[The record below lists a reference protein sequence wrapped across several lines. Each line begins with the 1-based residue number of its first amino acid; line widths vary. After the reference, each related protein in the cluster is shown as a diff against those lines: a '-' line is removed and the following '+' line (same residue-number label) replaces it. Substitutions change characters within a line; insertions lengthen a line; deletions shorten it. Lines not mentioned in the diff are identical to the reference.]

1 MSFENRPQSSK
12 PEKRGREIAL
22 FAQLPVNIQ
31 PRKLGGGIRQ
41 ANHTRIKKFGGTD
54 GDPTGVDARNLSYGR
69 LLALI

>member
-41 ANHTRIKKFGGTD
+41 ANHTRIKKLEGLMAIQLVLMQGICRMD
-54 GDPTGVDARNLSYGR
+54 DCWP
-69 LLALI
+69 